1 MRRIF
6 AAEALIL
13 LLIGGCGPSFQIDRM
28 HTRWRELRSEDRLAE
43 AERVAEEMRTLANAT
58 YGATDP
64 EAFDVSIRLAQ
75 SMAQLGDDE
84 AARPLAESVVRD
96 MRAAWGN
103 GDPRLAQGLDL
114 LVLVHLEARR
124 WADADAAM
132 EEIIPLCL
140 EPFVDDFSKPGCRF
154 IFTHKPASVFEQTGS
169 YEKAVY
175 WLDRHEALPSR
186 LGGRAFAEG
195 SLQHQARVRGDG
207 GFYPE
212 AIWYLVYCMEIA
224 LPRYE
229 RPVPT
234 QELLSSSPSGDVEIL
249 AIEGGHSFPS
259 QAPPCLDPLIDL
271 RRRTGAFTEARQLE
285 TLRQQ
290 MWNRGPDTEAEHVER
305 LRFGEMAW
313 SDDSIDA
320 HNLASLG
327 WYYARK
333 GRHAEAIVAFED
345 ALRRI
350 DRVVARARRKDGP
363 EPFAS
368 HLPIILDLAE
378 EYEVVG
384 RLAEAERLLVRAT
397 DIASTWFNPRHHIRL
412 ETVGT
417 LASLQSKSGRH
428 REAEATW
435 RRYLTMADAMRG
447 PEHADYAFGL
457 AGLAVAL
464 RGEGRL
470 AEANAAQARADAIW
484 NEEARRIAAV
494 RSLPLPSV
502 LQTLP
507 PSAN

>member
-1 MRRIF
+1 MRRGF

-13 LLIGGCGPSFQIDRM
+13 LLVGGCGPSFQIDRM
-28 HTRWRELRSEDRLAE
+28 HTRWRELRGEDRLAE
-43 AERVAEEMRTLANAT
+43 ADRIAEEMRILADAT

-64 EAFDVSIRLAQ
+64 EAIDVSIRLAQ

-103 GDPRLAQGLDL
+103 DDPRLAQGLNL

-124 WADADAAM
+124 WHDAEVAM
-132 EEIIPLCL
+132 DELIPLCL
-140 EPFVDDFSKPGCRF
+140 EPFARDWSKPGCRF
-154 IFTHKPASVFEQTGS
+154 IHSFLPSHVFEQTGS
-169 YEKAVY
+169 YEKAIT
-175 WLDRHEALPSR
+175 WMERDHALPPL
-186 LGGRAFAEG
+186 LGGHNFAEG
-195 SLQHQARVRGDG
+195 SLQLEARVRGDG

-212 AIWYLVYCMEIA
+212 AIWYLVHCMEIA

-229 RPVPT
+229 RRVPT

-271 RRRTGAFTEARQLE
+271 RRRTGALAEARQLE
-285 TLRQQ
+285 RLRQE

-313 SDDSIDA
+313 HNDSIDA

-333 GRHAEAIVAFED
+333 GRHAEAVVAYED

-350 DRVVARARRKDGP
+350 DRLVARSRKKDGT
-363 EPFAS
+363 EPFGS
-368 HLPIILDLAE
+368 HLRMILDLAE
-378 EYEVVG
+378 EYGTVG

-397 DIASTWFNPRHHIRL
+397 DIAATWFNPRHHVRL
-412 ETVGT
+412 ETVGR
-417 LASLQSKSGRH
+417 LAAVQAMAGRLG
-428 REAEATW
+428 EAEATW
-435 RRYLTMADAMRG
+435 RRYLALAETMRG

-457 AGLAVAL
+457 AGLSDVL
-464 RGEGRL
+464 RASGRFP
-470 AEANAAQARADAIW
+470 EANAVRARAEAIW
-484 NEEARRIAAV
+484 SEEARRIAAV

>member
-1 MRRIF
+1 MRSVF
-6 AAEALIL
+6 AAEVLIL
-13 LLIGGCGPSFQIDRM
+13 LLIGGCGPSFQIARM
-28 HTRWRELRSEDRLAE
+28 GTRWDELRSEGRLAE
-43 AERVAEEMRTLANAT
+43 AERLGEEMRALANEA
-58 YGATDP
+58 YGATAP
-64 EAFDVSIRLAQ
+64 EAFNVSIELAQ
-75 SMAQLGDDE
+75 ALAQAGDDE

-103 GDPRLAQGLDL
+103 EDPRLAQGLDL

-132 EEIIPLCL
+132 EEVIPLCL
-140 EPFVDDFSKPGCRF
+140 DPFVNDYSKPGCRF
-154 IFTHKPASVFEQTGS
+154 ISTHDPARVFEQTGS
-169 YEKAVY
+169 YAKAIH
-175 WLDRHEALPSR
+175 WLDRDDALPSR

-229 RPVPT
+229 RHVPT

-285 TLRQQ
+285 TLRQE
-290 MWNRGPDTEAEHVER
+290 MWNRGPDTETEHVER
-305 LRFGEMAW
+305 LRFGEKAW
-313 SDDSIDA
+313 GSDSIDA

-350 DRVVARARRKDGP
+350 DRLVARARRKDGP
-363 EPFAS
+363 EPFGS
-368 HLPIILDLAE
+368 HLQMILDLAD
-378 EYEVVG
+378 EYETMG
-384 RLAEAERLLVRAT
+384 RLAEAERLYIRAT

-412 ETVGT
+412 ETVGS
-417 LASLQSKSGRH
+417 LAALQSKAGRH

-435 RRYLTMADAMRG
+435 RRYLAMAEQMRG

-464 RGEGRL
+464 LGERRIP
-470 AEANAAQARADAIW
+470 EANAAQARAKAIW

>member
-1 MRRIF
+1 MKRML
-6 AAEALIL
+6 AAGSLVLIS
-13 LLIGGCGPSFQIDRM
+13 IAGCGPSFQIARM
-28 HTRWRELRSEDRLAE
+28 NTRWNELRSEGRLAE
-43 AERVAEEMRTLANAT
+43 AGRLAEEMRALAKET
-58 YGATDP
+58 YGATEP
-64 EAFDVSIRLAQ
+64 EAFDVPIRLARALAQ
-75 SMAQLGDDE
+75 SGDDE
-84 AARPLAESVVRD
+84 AARPLAESVVRE

-103 GDPRLAQGLDL
+103 DDPRLAQGLYL
-114 LVLVHLEARR
+114 LTSVHLEAGR
-124 WADADAAM
+124 WHDAEVAM
-132 EEIIPLCL
+132 DELIPLCF
-140 EPFVDDFSKPGCRF
+140 EPFVRDQSKPGCRF
-154 IFTHKPASVFEQTGS
+154 LQTWLPSSVFERAGS
-169 YEKAVY
+169 YEKAID
-175 WLDRHEALPSR
+175 WMERDDALSPL
-186 LGGRAFAEG
+186 LGGHVMAEG
-195 SLQHQARVRGDG
+195 SLQRLASLRGDG

-229 RPVPT
+229 RRVPT

-249 AIEGGHSFPS
+249 AVEGGHSFPS

-271 RRRTGAFTEARQLE
+271 RRRTGAFTEARRLE
-285 TLRQQ
+285 TLRQL

-313 SDDSIDA
+313 DNDSIDA

-333 GRHAEAIVAFED
+333 GRHAEAVVAYED

-350 DRVVARARRKDGP
+350 DRLVARARKKDGA
-363 EPFAS
+363 EPFGS
-368 HLPIILDLAE
+368 HLRMILDLAE

-384 RLAEAERLLVRAT
+384 RLAEAERLLIRAS
-397 DIASTWFNPRHHIRL
+397 DIASTWFNPRHHVRL
-412 ETVGT
+412 ETVGD
-417 LASLQSKSGRH
+417 LASLQSKSGRP

-435 RRYLTMADAMRG
+435 RRYLAMAEAMRG

-464 RGEGRL
+464 RGSGRL
-470 AEANAAQARADAIW
+470 PEANAAQAKAEAIW
-484 NEEARRIAAV
+484 KEEARRIAAV

-502 LQTLP
+502 LQTLH